1 MSDFKWEMQERID
14 RGMNPDDAYHATRE
28 AYADA
33 ADLERKRRKEEEFHC
48 DPDES
53 GGIAE
58 DERRRLEDI
67 GRDNPG
73 LTR

>member
-14 RGMNPDDAYHATRE
+14 RGMNPDEAYHATRE

-33 ADLERKRRKEEEFHC
+33 ADLERKRRKEEFHC